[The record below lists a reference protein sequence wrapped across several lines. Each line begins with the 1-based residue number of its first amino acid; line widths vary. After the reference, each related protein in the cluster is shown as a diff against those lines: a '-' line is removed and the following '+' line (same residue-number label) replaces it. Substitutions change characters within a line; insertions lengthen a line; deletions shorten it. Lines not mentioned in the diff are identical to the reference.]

1 MRPRNLRAAWL
12 LCVGVSIA
20 LAADAPASV
29 EMQPSPIFRVE
40 VDGTEVR
47 TAEVFFGDT
56 GLLIL
61 GCSFKN
67 PLLVGKQ
74 DRTVR
79 YCPRENV
86 VRDDE
91 GNVSMKGS
99 PTGPFALYQVNAGQ
113 IIFQAEGR
121 KVRVLPKPP
130 LLGSQTLEAI
140 IQHNPDYE
148 YRIENYKPNAV
159 AVAYLSKYSRKTEL
173 EIYFATWCPVCE
185 AWVPRLVKSLQ
196 SAANSSLE
204 MRFTGLPRGFGGEP
218 TSKEKQITGIPTIL
232 IIQDGKEIGRLEGRP
247 ERGTLEE
254 ALVKILQT
262 RTGG

>member
-1 MRPRNLRAAWL
+1 MRPRVLRSAWL
-12 LCVGVSIA
+12 LCMGVA
-20 LAADAPASV
+20 GVLAAEAPAPV
-29 EMQPSPIFRVE
+29 EMLPSPIFRVE

-47 TAEVFFGDT
+47 TAEVFFGET

-61 GCSFKN
+61 GCNFKD

-91 GNVSMKGS
+91 GNVTLKGT

-130 LLGSQTLEAI
+130 LLGNQTLEAI

-148 YRIENYKPNAV
+148 YRIETYKPNAV
-159 AVAYLSKYSRKTEL
+159 AVAYLSKYSRKTQL
-173 EIYFATWCPVCE
+173 EIYFATWCPHCE
-185 AWVPRLVKSLQ
+185 AWVPRLVKSIQ
-196 SAANSSLE
+196 SAANPSIS
-204 MRFTGLPRGFGGEP
+204 MRFTGLPRSFGGEP
-218 TSKEKQITGIPTIL
+218 DAKRKQITGIPTIL
-232 IIQDGKEIGRLEGRP
+232 IIQDDKEIGRIEGPP
-247 ERGTLEE
+247 EKGSLEE

-262 RTGG
+262 QTGG